1 MSEFPK
7 SGLGSWAQWR
17 RRVRKMQSADLAVD
31 GPEDARDEWVEEHT
45 AHLGLKYLYDV
56 VDSDRGTAERHIAD
70 RKAG

>member
-17 RRVRKMQSADLAVD
+17 KRVKKAGELSIAVD
-31 GPEDARDEWVEEHT
+31 SGPCGDDPWLKEHNRHLRDWSRVGANVEDIQQD
-45 AHLGLKYLYDV
+45 
-56 VDSDRGTAERHIAD
+56 IAD

>member
-17 RRVRKMQSADLAVD
+17 RRVKKAHELSIAIDS
-31 GPEDARDEWVEEHT
+31 GPCGDDPWMEEHSK
-45 AHLGLKYLYDV
+45 HL
-56 VDSDRGTAERHIAD
+56 RGWKRVCADIRGIETNIAD